1 MSQPPNLDLIANKV
15 IEAWMLKKDQSRLM
29 ISMNLEE
36 QIECLLL
43 LKKMR
48 AKS

>member
-1 MSQPPNLDLIANKV
+1 MPDPPNLDLIANKL
-15 IEAWMLKKDQSRLM
+15 IEAWMVKKDQSRLT
-29 ISMNLEE
+29 ITMNLEE

-48 AKS
+48 AK